1 MQSHPI
7 ALRSGT
13 RARVLAGLFAATAA
27 LGGWSCAAGPG
38 AETAPSP
45 QPEAH
50 SDAATAPETPA
61 HHGGALERAVADVF
75 NKQDDEPDEFEMA
88 EQELESRDGDRAK
101 ADANVGIQPPDG
113 KWLVDEEGRQYFVR
127 EIPKIEGHYR
137 RLEDGRVRVQGGF
150 TVDLAGE
157 TDDFFLVKF
166 YQVEPVEPPPS
177 DEPTPEEIAEVEGSY
192 EVSLPTGQTL
202 SYREFDRGLA
212 RGGQWRNGFDV
223 ADLDGDGYLDI
234 VHGPPRKGFT
244 SPFIFLGDGTGT
256 WRQWQGLSMPEAP
269 YSYGDAEAADF
280 DGDGHMDLAFA
291 VHLGGLIVMRGNG
304 QGTFERWSDG
314 LELLPA
320 GRADKETFLSRTIG
334 SADWDDDGLPDLV
347 ALSEGP
353 RHPKATERFEVDTP
367 NGLAVFRNDGD
378 GSWTSLGRLGEDE
391 GLFGDSLSLGDF
403 DGDGRVDLV
412 TGSNALGRRELL
424 FLNREGT
431 SVEAVRIEA
440 IRPSSI
446 VWAVEAADFDGD
458 GRDDLAV
465 AATAYQVGDWWG
477 SLQVLLNRPAEDGA
491 PAFIPVPLT
500 GGRDK
505 AIQRVTA
512 IGAGDV
518 NADGAV
524 DLVASTA
531 TGTVWVF
538 IGDGNGGFTREEAGP
553 VDDSDGCRGYHVRL
567 ADLDNDGADEILAN
581 FAGDSCPGAGSF
593 RVWKVEAK

>member
-1 MQSHPI
+1 MKSRSI
-7 ALRSGT
+7 ALLPS
-13 RARVLAGLFAATAA
+13 ARTWALAGILTATAVF
-27 LGGWSCAAGPG
+27 GGWSCAAGPN
-38 AETAPSP
+38 AETAPP
-45 QPEAH
+45 AQPEAPAG
-50 SDAATAPETPA
+50 DAAAEPETPA
-61 HHGGALERAVADVF
+61 HHGGALERAVADIF
-75 NKQDDEPDEFEMA
+75 SAQDDEPGELEMA
-88 EQELESRDGDRAK
+88 EQELESRAK
-101 ADANVGIQPPDG
+101 SDADVGLQPPDG
-113 KWLVDEEGRQYFVR
+113 KWLVDEEGRQYFVT
-127 EIPKIEGHYR
+127 EVPKIEGHYR

-150 TVDLAGE
+150 TIDLAGE
-157 TDDFFLVKF
+157 TDEFFLAKF
-166 YQVEPVEPPPS
+166 YKVEPVEPPPS
-177 DEPTPEEIAEVEGSY
+177 DEPTPEEIAEVEASY
-192 EVSLPTGQTL
+192 QVSLPTRQTL
-202 SYREFDRGLA
+202 AYREFDRGLA
-212 RGGQWRNGFDV
+212 RTGQWRNGFDL

-353 RHPKATERFEVDTP
+353 RHPKATERFEVNTP

-378 GSWTSLGRLGEDE
+378 GSWTGLGRLGEDE
-391 GLFGDSLSLGDF
+391 GLFGDSLALGDF

-424 FLNREGT
+424 FLNRDGT
-431 SVEAVRIEA
+431 SVEPVEIEA

-458 GRDDLAV
+458 GRDDLAL

-477 SLQVLLNRPAEDGA
+477 SLQVLLNRPAADGA
-491 PAFIPVPLT
+491 PAFTPIPLT

-505 AIQRVTA
+505 AIERVTA

-531 TGTVWVF
+531 TGSVWVF
-538 IGDGNGGFTREEAGP
+538 LGDGTGGFTREEEGP
-553 VDDSDGCRGYHVRL
+553 VEDSAGCRGYHVEL
-567 ADLDNDGADEILAN
+567 ADLDNDGGDEILAT
-581 FAGDSCPGAGSF
+581 FAGDSCPGTGSF
-593 RVWKVEAK
+593 RIWKVEAN